1 MVPVPREHLLGLARG
16 ALMQT
21 PAGLVTDFD
30 GTLAPIVSDPRA
42 AEPTASAVPA
52 LNRLAERLAV
62 VAVITGRAALD
73 ARRLLGGPARIW
85 IVGNHGLEWLP
96 PGSDEPEPTP
106 NALALQAALSKAGTR
121 VPVLDGVTIEEKGLS
136 ATIHYRLARDPK
148 AARSAILDALAG
160 AEHDLEVREGRQS
173 VELRPRG
180 AGDKGSALRSIVER
194 FGLRGLLVAGDD
206 LTDLDMFRAAH
217 ELGGRGLRSVVFAI
231 AGSDEVPSSVS
242 GAADATLAD
251 PAAFA
256 DLLQALADEEPGEV
270 RR

>member
-1 MVPVPREHLLGLARG
+1 MVPVPREPLLRVARA
-16 ALMQT
+16 ALMQS

-42 AEPTASAVPA
+42 AAPTASAVPA

-106 NALALQAALSKAGTR
+106 NALALRAAVSKAATR

-136 ATIHYRLARDPK
+136 ATIHYRLAPDPK

-194 FGLRGLLVAGDD
+194 FGLRGLLVSGDD
-206 LTDLDMFRAAH
+206 LTDVDMFRVAR
-217 ELGGRGLRSVVFAI
+217 ELRGRGLRSVVLAI

-242 GAADATLAD
+242 GAADATLVD

-256 DLLQALADEEPGEV
+256 DLLKALADEEPG
-270 RR
+270 